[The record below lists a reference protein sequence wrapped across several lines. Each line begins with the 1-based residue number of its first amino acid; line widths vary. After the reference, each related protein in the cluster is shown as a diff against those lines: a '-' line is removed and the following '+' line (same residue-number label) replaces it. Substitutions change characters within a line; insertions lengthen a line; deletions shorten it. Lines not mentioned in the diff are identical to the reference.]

1 MRKQKRETVTVH
13 EINNIPQIIF
23 GCKKYAKN
31 PLLKIDCFLHQITD
45 LILRTSI

>member
-23 GCKKYAKN
+23 GCKN
-31 PLLKIDCFLHQITD
+31 M
-45 LILRTSI
+45 LRTPYLKSTAFFTKSLI